1 MHNDSFLSICW
12 IERVCVCVCVEGA
25 LAGAHTQSPIKHHF
39 FFFFFFLNN
48 GQQLKDSQTGNIQV
62 DVVTLVFFGCTVTL
76 LRDLRLTPA
85 DLSCIA
91 MYITTA
97 LPFWERRVHHLNS
110 EESEM

>member
-1 MHNDSFLSICW
+1 M
-12 IERVCVCVCVEGA
+12 CVRGGGVSRRTHAESHQA
-25 LAGAHTQSPIKHHF
+25 PFFIF
-39 FFFFFFLNN
+39 FFSLNN
-48 GQQLKDSQTGNIQV
+48 GQQLKDSQTGNIPV
-62 DVVTLVFFGCTVTL
+62 DVVTLGFFGCTVTL